1 MTASL
6 FNLLEAPAA
15 QSARIMGGDGAA
27 FEDGASLRRSSL
39 AISVRLREAG
49 MEAGEPVLVF
59 VANRAI
65 DIAAF
70 FGVWKAGGVVVP
82 VHATASENTQEEIR
96 RQTGARLALDGEVV
110 QHVSD
115 RAPAHRE
122 ILREAALII
131 FTSGSTG
138 RPKGVVIGHARMDAK
153 LEVLNRLLRIGA
165 GDAVIL
171 PLHLI
176 FIFGIWVSLLTL
188 AQGAQLRLVTKF
200 TPQSMREMLTGCTVF
215 ATVPSMMRAMFAE
228 GEVSAPE
235 LRAILTGGEALGPLL
250 SAQLTRNLPE
260 AQVFDLYGLTETGSC
275 DFCLRPEDRIAGA
288 DSVGHPTEGVR
299 YRIVDALGKPVA
311 AGMPGELVIDTPFGM
326 LGYLDNPELT
336 LQSHFDDHFR
346 TGDLARLRPEGFV
359 EIVGRIKEIIS
370 RGGNK
375 IAPAE
380 IEILLMQHDDISQAL
395 CAGAP
400 DARLGEAIH
409 AVIVPRHGKTL
420 DPDAVRTWCASRIE
434 RFKVP
439 DVIHLVDALPTG
451 PTGKARR
458 AGIRELI
465 DPAQPQT

>member
-6 FNLLEAPAA
+6 FNLLENPAA
-15 QSARIMGGDGAA
+15 QSARILGGDGGT
-27 FEDGASLRRSSL
+27 FEDCASLRQSAD
-39 AISVRLREAG
+39 AISARLSAAG
-49 MEAGEPVLVF
+49 IEAGEPILVY
-59 VANRAI
+59 VANRAM

-82 VHATASENTQEEIR
+82 VHAAASEHTREEVR
-96 RQTGARLALDGEVV
+96 GQTGARLALDGDMV
-110 QHVSD
+110 QQIAD
-115 RAPAHRE
+115 GAPAPRE
-122 ILREAALII
+122 MLREAALII

-138 RPKGVVIGHARMDAK
+138 RPKGVVIGHARMAAK
-153 LEVLNRLLRIGA
+153 LDVLNRLLRIGA
-165 GDAVIL
+165 GDTIIL

-188 AQGAQLRLVTKF
+188 AHGARLRLVTKF
-200 TPQSMREMLTGCTVF
+200 TPLAMNEMLSGSTVF

-228 GEVSAPE
+228 GEVSAPD

-275 DFCLRPEDRIAGA
+275 DFCLRPEDRMAGA
-288 DSVGHPTEGVR
+288 DSVGRPTEGVK
-299 YRIVDALGKPVA
+299 YRIVDALGKPVT

-336 LQSHFDDHFR
+336 SQSYFGDDFR

-380 IEILLMQHDDISQAL
+380 IEILLMQHDDIAQAL

-400 DARLGEAIH
+400 DTRLGEAIH
-409 AVIVPRHGKTL
+409 AVVVPRQGKAL
-420 DPDAVRTWCASRIE
+420 DPDAVRMWCASRIE

-439 DVIHLVDALPTG
+439 DVIHLVEALPTG

-465 DPAQPQT
+465 SPDR